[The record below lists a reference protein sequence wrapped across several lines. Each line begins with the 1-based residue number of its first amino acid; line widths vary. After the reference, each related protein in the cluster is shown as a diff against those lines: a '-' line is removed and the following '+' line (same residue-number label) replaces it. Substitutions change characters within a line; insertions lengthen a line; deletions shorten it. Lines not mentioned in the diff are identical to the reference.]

1 MSQSSDVFRSLTN
14 EESLAFFQGL
24 RDEVRPLYKQAE
36 IVSAAS
42 LRVRPVFLGK
52 QPFPKRCEMMRKALA
67 MKINAEASGEILATY
82 FIDQHKKELGELLD
96 LLKIEHE
103 EGSLKDTNPPQP
115 EEKLIKSATKKF
127 LAGENPTL
135 RSVIL
140 KAFAGQS
147 AIDWPA
153 LDEMLFG
160 EAAVKAASERA

>member
-1 MSQSSDVFRSLTN
+1 MSQSSDVFRSMTG
-14 EESLAFFQGL
+14 EECVAFFQGL
-24 RDEVRPLYKQAE
+24 REEVRPLYKQAE

-82 FIDQHKKELGELLD
+82 FMDKHKEELGELLD
-96 LLKIEHE
+96 LLKVEHD
-103 EGSLKDTNPPQP
+103 EGSLKSTNPPQP
-115 EEKLIKSATKKF
+115 EEKVIKSATKKF
-127 LAGENPTL
+127 LAGEKPVM

-140 KAFAGQS
+140 KAFAGQA

-160 EAAVKAASERA
+160 APAKATSEKA

>member
-1 MSQSSDVFRSLTN
+1 MTN
-14 EESLAFFQGL
+14 EECLAFFQGL

-42 LRVRPVFLGK
+42 LRVRPVFLSK

-67 MKINAEASGEILATY
+67 LKINADASGEILATY
-82 FIDQHKKELGELLD
+82 FMDKHNQELGELLD
-96 LLKIEHE
+96 LLKVEHE
-103 EGSLKDTNPPQP
+103 EGSLKSSNPPQP
-115 EEKLIKSATKKF
+115 DEKLIKSATKKF
-127 LAGENPTL
+127 LAGEKAEL

-153 LDEMLFG
+153 LDELVFG
-160 EAAVKAASERA
+160 AQTAKAGEKA

>member
-1 MSQSSDVFRSLTN
+1 MSQSSDVFRSMTG
-14 EESLAFFQGL
+14 EESVAFFQGL

-82 FIDQHKKELGELLD
+82 FMDKHKEELGELLD
-96 LLKIEHE
+96 LLKIEHD
-103 EGSLKDTNPPQP
+103 EGSLKSTNPPQP
-115 EEKLIKSATKKF
+115 DEKLIKSATKKF
-127 LAGENPTL
+127 LAGEKPVM

-140 KAFAGQS
+140 KAFAGQG

-160 EAAVKAASERA
+160 APAKAASERT

>member
-1 MSQSSDVFRSLTN
+1 VSQSSDVFRSMTN
-14 EESLAFFQGL
+14 DECVAFFQAL

-42 LRVRPVFLGK
+42 LRVRPVFLEK

-67 MKINAEASGEILATY
+67 LKMNSDASGEILATY
-82 FIDQHKKELGELLD
+82 LMEKHKDELGELLD
-96 LLKIEHE
+96 LLKIEHD
-103 EGSLKDTNPPQP
+103 EGSLKATNPPQP

-127 LAGENPTL
+127 LAGEKPAF

-153 LDEMLFG
+153 LDEMVFG
-160 EAAVKAASERA
+160 APVKAASEK

>member
-1 MSQSSDVFRSLTN
+1 MTN
-14 EESLAFFQGL
+14 EECLAFFQGL

-67 MKINAEASGEILATY
+67 LKINADASGEILATY
-82 FIDQHKKELGELLD
+82 IMDKHNQELGELLD

-103 EGSLKDTNPPQP
+103 EGSLKSTNPPQP
-115 EEKLIKSATKKF
+115 DEKLIKSATKKF
-127 LAGENPTL
+127 LAGEKPEL

-153 LDEMLFG
+153 LDELLFG
-160 EAAVKAASERA
+160 ETLAAKASEKA

>member
-1 MSQSSDVFRSLTN
+1 MTN

-24 RDEVRPLYKQAE
+24 RDEVKPLYRQAE
-36 IVSAAS
+36 VVSAAS

-82 FIDQHKKELGELLD
+82 FMEKHKEELGELLD

-103 EGSLKDTNPPQP
+103 EGSLKNVNPPQP

-127 LAGENPTL
+127 LAGEKPAL

-147 AIDWPA
+147 AIDWPV

-160 EAAVKAASERA
+160 ATAAKVASEKA